1 MATEV
6 KRNHFCIK
14 GANGRVCSGC
24 GGAFEIPFI
33 VSQDPPPF
41 IKAKTGE
48 NGLRRVY
55 VYASDETKDTDNEIV
70 ARSLLEKSVEYF
82 LKNGHYDWNHQS
94 FNPNSES
101 PAKYIL
107 GYPEEVVFTK
117 GNACYVRGVLY
128 SGTKLA
134 DDVWSLLNADP
145 PGRLR
150 VSVGGVIKKA
160 VSVRDKK
167 GRPVKKAVEGLW
179 THLAFAVG
187 PVHQN
192 TNVSLVPFGAFVKSI
207 YNATLDKALEAGS
220 GTDVATL
227 TGGRALTM
235 EQFARKVANTGFGG
249 DDPLKLGPNMVCEHT
264 DDKGRPRQGLK
275 PKQALQHSLKCL
287 HLDGEPAF
295 KQGFNFW
302 RLSR

>member
-1 MATEV
+1 MATKVE
-6 KRNHFCIK
+6 RNHFCIK
-14 GANGRVCSGC
+14 GANDHVCSGC
-24 GGAFEIPFI
+24 EGAFEIPFI

-41 IKAKTGE
+41 IKAKAGE

-94 FNPNSES
+94 FNPNAES
-101 PAKYIL
+101 PANYIL
-107 GYPEEVVFTK
+107 GYPEEVIFTK

-134 DDVWSLLNADP
+134 DDVWRLLNADP

-160 VSVRDKK
+160 VSVQDKK
-167 GRPVKKAVEGLW
+167 GQPVKKAVDGLW

-192 TNVSLVPFGAFVKSI
+192 TNVSLVPFGAFI
-207 YNATLDKALEAGS
+207 KALAAGS

-227 TGGRALTM
+227 TGGRALTK

-249 DDPLKLGPNMVCEHT
+249 DDPFKLGPNVVCDHT
-264 DDKGRPRQGLK
+264 DDTGRPRRNLK
-275 PKQALQHSLKCL
+275 PKQALQHSLRCL
-287 HLDGEPAF
+287 HLDGEKAFVQAF
-295 KQGFNFW
+295 KFW
-302 RLSR
+302 RQSRKRKVKKDG